1 MFLNKAQNLNYL
13 NTFKI
18 KNVEIPKFIYF
29 NILEWKK
36 NKNKLF
42 KQIKEKLS
50 KNICI
55 RSSFYKEDSLQS
67 SLAGKFES
75 FINVGNNKKN
85 ITKSIENLIKQYKNF
100 NSNQKFFSKNYFL
113 IQNFVKNSI
122 CSGVVTNYT
131 LSDGAPYYSI
141 NYNDLSKSTL
151 SVTAGDKHS
160 FRVLYVSRKS
170 NGNIRSK
177 KFKSIVKAVKKI
189 EKIYHY
195 KPLDIEFAVGNNFKI
210 YILQIRPIST
220 SFKWKSINENKFNNL
235 LRKNKKK
242 YQIIKKRNQN
252 YGKKAVFGLM
262 PDWNPA
268 EIIGFQPNLF
278 SYSLYK
284 FLVTDQIWATSR
296 EEMGYKKL
304 KKPKLMYSFTGKP
317 YIDLRMS
324 FNSLSPKNLNKKLE
338 KKVINYWIDELLEKP
353 YLHDKI
359 EFDITDNCF
368 YFGLKEKIKKKYN
381 FLNKKE
387 KQLFINCLKNLTNN
401 ILTNYK
407 LEFEKM
413 NNDISILEKFRVKT
427 IKLYLEKKKDEIEFS
442 EILLEKC
449 KNLGLIPFAKQARN
463 AFISKKILISL
474 VDKKILSKSSYFKIL
489 SKLKTVSHDH
499 IIDQKNLDK
508 NKITIKNFN
517 KKYFHLRPNSYDILN
532 RRNIEKISCNELED
546 RDINKLLNYNFQ
558 NVNDIITFK
567 EFKKIRYLLKKNKI
581 NIDVNNLLIFCISS
595 LKLRE
600 NYKFMFTRTLSDGI
614 QLLRYFSKKSRLGSM
629 FSNIDI
635 NSIFKMKKQINIPNL
650 KKQHDKN
657 IRSEEY
663 FKYVKLPYL
672 IVSNNDFF
680 VSSILLSKPNFIS
693 YKNITG
699 KIVFLDGKSKN
710 INIKNKIVVI
720 ENADPGFDW
729 IFSKKIKGLITKF
742 GGVNSHMSIRC
753 EELNVPAIIGFGEDN
768 FSKLKRQSII
778 NINCRL
784 QKINIGEF
792 KINA

>member
-29 NILEWKK
+29 NIPEWKK

-160 FRVLYVSRKS
+160 FRVLHVSRKS

-177 KFKSIVKAVKKI
+177 KFKNIVEAVKKI

-442 EILLEKC
+442 KILLEKC

-499 IIDQKNLDK
+499 ITDQKNLDK

-567 EFKKIRYLLKKNKI
+567 EFKKIHYLLKKNKI

-657 IRSEEY
+657 IRIEEY

-768 FSKLKRQSII
+768 FSKLKSQSII